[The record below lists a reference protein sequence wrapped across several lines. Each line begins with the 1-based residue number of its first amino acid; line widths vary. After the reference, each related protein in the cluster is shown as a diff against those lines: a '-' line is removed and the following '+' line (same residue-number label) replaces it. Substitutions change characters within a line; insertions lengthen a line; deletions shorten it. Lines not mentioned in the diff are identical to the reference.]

1 MSCSRASSAAMVFVE
16 SCGLCLS
23 SGVLGLVLTLV
34 CLCLGCLGSFWF
46 LLVVMIGIGLFWSL
60 GILHTLGC
68 LSSSLRW
75 FELLPAVMCLVCILF
90 CWFAPLLCLS
100 SSSSSCWLRLA
111 LVLCCCSRL
120 LVFLLLPCGF
130 SSPWGVSALTV
141 GVGVCSLVLW
151 GFCLPWAVSVP
162 RIAVMAAGLFGLLGV
177 LLALVPCGCSPP
189 WCESVLAVGVSV
201 LGLLPTLD

>member
-1 MSCSRASSAAMVFVE
+1 MPGLSR
-16 SCGLCLS
+16 
-23 SGVLGLVLTLV
+23 
-34 CLCLGCLGSFWF
+34 F
-46 LLVVMIGIGLFWSL
+46 LLVPFGRHDWHRSILVSGDSAHPGVFVFFPSVVRLGWCLLFSAL
-60 GILHTLGC
+60 
-68 LSSSLRW
+68 
-75 FELLPAVMCLVCILF
+75 ELLPAVMCLVCILF
-90 CWFAPLLCLS
+90 CWFAPLLCLSS